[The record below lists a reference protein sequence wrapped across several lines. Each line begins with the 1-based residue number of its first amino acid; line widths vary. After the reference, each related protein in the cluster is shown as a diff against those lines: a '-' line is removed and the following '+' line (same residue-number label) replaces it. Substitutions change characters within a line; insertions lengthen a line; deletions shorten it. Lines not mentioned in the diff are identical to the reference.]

1 MFDVT
6 AFERPRWLRDVRRF
20 LPLKPQFVLS
30 GNVRDLQPLD
40 VGTGQVTSQ
49 PLSVVLAAELRDA
62 GYAHVLLYDPVAGFR
77 ELPPTGGAAISR
89 GEILVQLGLQPDQ
102 GGVAPAGLD
111 LMSEDAGPPSLA
123 SGRTHRDDRRLR
135 LAARRPP

>member
-6 AFERPRWLRDVRRF
+6 AFERPRWIRDVRRF

-49 PLSVVLAAELRDA
+49 PLSVVLAAELRDV
-62 GYAHVLLYDPVAGFR
+62 GYAHVLLYDPVAGFGNFRRR
-77 ELPPTGGAAISR
+77 E
-89 GEILVQLGLQPDQ
+89 
-102 GGVAPAGLD
+102 
-111 LMSEDAGPPSLA
+111 
-123 SGRTHRDDRRLR
+123 
-135 LAARRPP
+135 ARRSPGARSSSSSGSSPTKAASRRRGST